1 MRKVIACAILSS
13 TVALLSAGEPINL
26 NGAMELGLTGAGV
39 PAYRLD
45 INRAAIS
52 AVCRARSKGLE

>member
-26 NGAMELGLTGAGV
+26 NGITRGWV
-39 PAYRLD
+39 
-45 INRAAIS
+45 
-52 AVCRARSKGLE
+52 